1 MKRQKKEMDQ
11 YICPN
16 CKTRVEAA
24 KNTRLRS
31 MYCENCR
38 RAKKLT
44 MLRRIQPKPAVQNT
58 QAASEETS
66 ESPLGSGEKEF
77 PEKEFA

>member
-16 CKTRVEAA
+16 CKTRVQVE

-38 RAKKLT
+38 SSKKLT
-44 MLRRIQPKPAVQNT
+44 MLRRIQPKPAAQKAE
-58 QAASEETS
+58 AASEETAY
-66 ESPLGSGEKEF
+66 EKGTVYN
-77 PEKEFA
+77 EKK